1 MDKIRSVINVG
12 KVNIKKALDSNTA
25 TKVNKIN
32 LVSNSSKIEKQQDS
46 TSFSDVLDLSLFLEN
61 DQKATLSEDGPYSL
75 NSYSDK
81 DNIYLNRLSDI
92 MTFTKNDLGKENY
105 KIYVE

>member
-1 MDKIRSVINVG
+1 
-12 KVNIKKALDSNTA
+12 
-25 TKVNKIN
+25 
-32 LVSNSSKIEKQQDS
+32 SNSSKIEKQQDS

-81 DNIYLNRLSDI
+81 DNIYLNKLSDI

-105 KIYVE
+105 KIYVEYLKGKKLSEICMDDDTLHLITDEEAIKTILEK